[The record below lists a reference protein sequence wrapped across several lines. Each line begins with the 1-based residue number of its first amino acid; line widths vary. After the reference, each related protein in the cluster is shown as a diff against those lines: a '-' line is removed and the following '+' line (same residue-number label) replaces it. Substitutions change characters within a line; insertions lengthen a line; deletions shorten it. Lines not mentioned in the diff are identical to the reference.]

1 MENKLQE
8 LTNKLY
14 QEGLTRGKEEADAI
28 IAKAKEEALAIV
40 KEAKKEATWI
50 VDQAEQ
56 KAADHKEQVENEI
69 TMASRHTIS
78 VLKKKIKDMVVFK
91 ALEGPTKKAM
101 EDDVFVKDIISTLV
115 QSFKPEDA
123 GSMALELV
131 LPQSKKESFAGFLKS
146 RTSEIFDKNLKVSF
160 TEDMENGFVI
170 EPAGEGY
177 QIRFTDKD
185 FMALFNK
192 YVSPGTQSLL
202 YDE

>member
-14 QEGLTRGKEEADAI
+14 QEGLTRGREEADAI
-28 IAKAKEEALAIV
+28 IAKAKEEAQAIV
-40 KEAKKEATWI
+40 KEARKEAAWI
-50 VDQAEQ
+50 VDRAEQ
-56 KAADHKEQVENEI
+56 EAAEHKEQVENEI
-69 TMASRHTIS
+69 RMASRHTIS

-101 EDDVFVKDIISTLV
+101 EDDVFVKEIINTLV

-123 GSMALELV
+123 GSMDLEVV
-131 LPQSKKESFAGFLKS
+131 LPQSGKESFTGFLKS
-146 RTSEIFDKNLKVSF
+146 RTSEIFNKGLKVTF
-160 TEDMENGFVI
+160 TESLENGFVI

-192 YVSPGTQSLL
+192 YISPETQSLL

>member
-40 KEAKKEATWI
+40 KEAKNEATRI